1 MDVEI
6 RPVTAEEFP
15 DYLRAEHIPFGV
27 QISDEEMKFQAPR
40 FGQWNTLAAL
50 EDRRIVATAG
60 DWDMHLTVPGGGE
73 VHAPGVTAVA
83 VLPTHRRRGLL
94 TAMMRRQL
102 DEYRGRGEAVAT
114 LLAAESVIYGR
125 FGYGWATT
133 SMAAEIERAHGVFT
147 DTPGDGVDLQLLDK
161 NEASK
166 VLPDV
171 FDQVRRGQPGEVT
184 RPDGWWAEFFRDPEW
199 MREGAS
205 ERFYVVGRHGTDA
218 GFVAYRLK
226 EGWDDNL
233 PGNTLRAEHVM
244 ATSPVARAALW
255 RYLLDVDLVAT
266 VRFENIPVQDPT
278 RWRLRDPRRL
288 RAKTV
293 SDWLWVRVV
302 DVARALE
309 ARRYR
314 AADRIVLDVID
325 AFLPEN
331 EARYELDAGP
341 DGARCRRTNAA
352 PDLRLSV
359 AELGSAYLGGV
370 SLTSLAAAG
379 RVEELTAGA
388 LGRAD
393 LVFGADVP
401 PWCSTDF

>member
-1 MDVEI
+1 
-6 RPVTAEEFP
+6 
-15 DYLRAEHIPFGV
+15 
-27 QISDEEMKFQAPR
+27 
-40 FGQWNTLAAL
+40 
-50 EDRRIVATAG
+50 
-60 DWDMHLTVPGGGE
+60 
-73 VHAPGVTAVA
+73 
-83 VLPTHRRRGLL
+83 
-94 TAMMRRQL
+94 
-102 DEYRGRGEAVAT
+102 
-114 LLAAESVIYGR
+114 
-125 FGYGWATT
+125 
-133 SMAAEIERAHGVFT
+133 VFA

-244 ATSPVARAALW
+244 ATSPVVRAALW